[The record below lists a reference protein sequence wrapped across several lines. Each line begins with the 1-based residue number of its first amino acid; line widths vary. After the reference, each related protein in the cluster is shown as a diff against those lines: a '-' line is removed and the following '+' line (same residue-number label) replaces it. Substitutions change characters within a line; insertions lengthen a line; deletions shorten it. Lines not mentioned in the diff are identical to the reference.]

1 MIRFHLRTLFLTS
14 FAVVLLV
21 AGSLA
26 PVTAQDATPAN
37 EGLTIL
43 PPDEDYGG
51 ASLGEWIARNW
62 QWAVSLPQESNPNF
76 DPTGATCGYGQS
88 GPVFFLPASYTEE
101 PPTDLTCVVPAGTA
115 LLVPV
120 GGSECST
127 VEPPPFF
134 GRDEAELAACAEAFT
149 DTIVAME
156 ATIDGEPM
164 TDLEDYRTQSPLS
177 TFWFPED
184 NFYGVPGGVA
194 NFVADGYAFI
204 IAPPPPGE
212 YAITVSTQFEGI
224 EGPLAVTMTVVV
236 TEPQII
242 EPEAAPEGS
251 PEAATPVA

>member
-1 MIRFHLRTLFLTS
+1 MIHCHLRTSLLTS
-14 FAVVLLV
+14 FALVLLV

-26 PVTAQDATPAN
+26 PVTAQDATPDN

-43 PPDEDYGG
+43 SPDEAYGG
-51 ASLGEWIARNW
+51 ATLGEWIARNW

-76 DPTGATCGYGQS
+76 DPTGTTCGYGQS

-115 LLVPV
+115 LLVSV

-156 ATIDGEPM
+156 ASIDGEPV
-164 TDLEDYRTQSPLS
+164 TDLERYRAQSPLS

-184 NFYGVPGGVA
+184 NFFGVPGGVA
-194 NFVADGYAFI
+194 SFVADGYSFI

-212 YAITVSTQFEGI
+212 YAITVSTQFEGD
-224 EGPLAVTMTVVV
+224 EGLLAVTMTVVV
-236 TEPQII
+236 EEPQII
-242 EPEAAPEGS
+242 EP
-251 PEAATPVA
+251 AATPEGTPEGATPAA

>member
-1 MIRFHLRTLFLTS
+1 MSRCHFRTLLLTS
-14 FAVVLLV
+14 FAFVVLM

-26 PVTAQDATPAN
+26 PVTAQDATPDHD
-37 EGLTIL
+37 GLTIL
-43 PPDEDYGG
+43 SPDEEYGG
-51 ASLGEWIARNW
+51 ATLGEWIARNW

-88 GPVFFLPASYTEE
+88 GSVFFLPASYTEE

-115 LLVPV
+115 LLVSV

-156 ATIDGEPM
+156 VSIDGEPV
-164 TDLEDYRTQSPLS
+164 TDLERYRAQSPLS

-184 NFYGVPGGVA
+184 NFFGVPGGVA
-194 NFVADGYAFI
+194 SFVADGYSFI

-212 YAITVSTQFEGI
+212 YAISVSTQFEGD

-236 TEPQII
+236 EEPQII
-242 EPEAAPEGS
+242 EP
-251 PEAATPVA
+251 AATPEGTPEAGTPAA

>member
-1 MIRFHLRTLFLTS
+1 MLRIHLRSLLLACL
-14 FAVVLLV
+14 AVVLL
-21 AGSLA
+21 AGPMKPA
-26 PVTAQDATPAN
+26 TAAQEATPASG
-37 EGLTIL
+37 GLTIL
-43 PPDEDYGG
+43 SPDEEYGG
-51 ASLGEWIARNW
+51 ASLGEWQARNW
-62 QWAVSLPQESNPNF
+62 QWAVSLPQEINPNF

-101 PPTDLTCVVPAGTA
+101 PPSDLTCVVPAGTA

-149 DTIVAME
+149 DTIIAME
-156 ATIDGEPM
+156 ASIDSEPV
-164 TDLEDYRTQSPLS
+164 TDLERYRAQSPLS

-184 NFYGVPGGVA
+184 NFFGVPGGVA
-194 NFVADGYAFI
+194 HFVADGYSFI

-212 YAITVSTQFEGI
+212 YAITVSTQFEGD

-236 TEPQII
+236 QEPQVI
-242 EPEAAPEGS
+242 EPTASPESS